1 MIHIYIRRLQSR
13 VQVFSMLKKLWKSNR
28 SIRLFK
34 ILFKCTNLLIE
45 KKNPGNKATFLRYLI
60 QRNLKAMAYIRNLS
74 IFQNGFN
81 DEILQVVFYQKFNIL
96 FYNFVKSKN
105 FLQVISFLQFHNLKK
120 KSFLSP
126 NTFTQKTELFLKEKY
141 CGKFII
147 I

>member
-34 ILFKCTNLLIE
+34 ILFRCTNLLIE

-96 FYNFVKSKN
+96 FYNFVKSKK

-120 KSFLSP
+120 NHFYHLTHLRRKQNCF
-126 NTFTQKTELFLKEKY
+126 
-141 CGKFII
+141 
-147 I
+147 